1 MQSPI
6 SKFTSLAQ
14 QHAEFSSPPSSGKRS
29 LPFAETENSSPS
41 KLLRQSPEY
50 GIMQDE
56 SMQEPDCMYVTP
68 ATANH
73 INQSDWLLVHALNRH
88 VFTLLTQVAH
98 ARLCD
103 PAILLNQQL
112 ETRYPGI
119 TVLEHKQN
127 TGSVIHVHGDHIRVR
142 QDYMARITAFSDEA
156 SALIARAL
164 LTDCIIC
171 KLCEL
176 YQNGQIYVAELKN
189 MTTGCQAHFLES
201 RKAMLQAYRNTAA
214 LPMPDQFSTLCVL
227 DDIPL

>member
-6 SKFTSLAQ
+6 SPFTSFVRQ
-14 QHAEFSSPPSSGKRS
+14 QAEVVSTPTSEKRVR
-29 LPFAETENSSPS
+29 PFAETANGNPS
-41 KLLRQSPEY
+41 KTLRLSPDDRFRP
-50 GIMQDE
+50 DE
-56 SMQEPDCMYVTP
+56 SMQEPDCMQVT
-68 ATANH
+68 TASENH
-73 INQSDWLLVHALNRH
+73 ISQSDWLLVHTLNRN

-119 TVLEHKQN
+119 NVLEHRQN

-142 QDYMARITAFSDEA
+142 QDFMNRITAFSDEA

-176 YQNGQIYVAELKN
+176 YQNGQIYISELKN
-189 MTTGCQAHFLES
+189 MNAGCQAQFLES
-201 RKAMLQAYRNTAA
+201 RQAMLQAYRNTAA